1 MSNLTE
7 LVIMAYTTGM
17 CNFSFPVFME
27 AVLAVEPE
35 GIWGTV
41 VKGSSNLKKKNTGI
55 FAHIFQ

>member
-7 LVIMAYTTGM
+7 LVIMAYTIGM

-27 AVLAVEPE
+27 AVLAVKPE

-41 VKGSSNLKKKNTGI
+41 VKGSSNLKKESL
-55 FAHIFQ
+55 HIFFND